1 MTADPPRRQTRAE
14 RRVEILEQMIED
26 KTRDM
31 YMLNQDLLQA
41 NSDFA
46 STQHLM
52 PGALLVINADG
63 LIARANRT
71 TATLLGY
78 EDYELNGTPVTGI
91 WPSFDASGHAEELL
105 RQEVEWCHVDG
116 TRIPMLVSSTRQV
129 FVNTRPRLVCVGVDL
144 RDRHRDEI
152 ARRHAQKLEALGQ
165 LAAGVAHEI
174 NTPMQFISDNLHLI
188 DRGTQVM
195 REVFD
200 AVYKVYQAALE
211 GPIDPAL
218 LAEAR
223 RADTETRW
231 QYFAPRLV
239 RASERASDGV
249 NRVSEIVGALKR
261 FSHPR
266 NDLGPVDVNQALV
279 TALTVARP
287 ELRNV
292 ATVTTELS
300 QVPPVMGHAGD
311 LNQVFLNML
320 VNAAHAITDAG
331 RGGLG
336 TIEVRTRCQAD
347 DALIAI
353 TDNGCGIPEKIR
365 ARIFDPFFTTKEPGR
380 GTGQGLSLAHAVIVE
395 RHHGA
400 IWFETSGSGTTF
412 FLRIPIAGP
421 PPSPPGGA

>member
-1 MTADPPRRQTRAE
+1 M
-14 RRVEILEQMIED
+14 
-26 KTRDM
+26 
-31 YMLNQDLLQA
+31 
-41 NSDFA
+41 
-46 STQHLM
+46 
-52 PGALLVINADG
+52 
-63 LIARANRT
+63 
-71 TATLLGY
+71 
-78 EDYELNGTPVTGI
+78 
-91 WPSFDASGHAEELL
+91 
-105 RQEVEWCHVDG
+105 
-116 TRIPMLVSSTRQV
+116 
-129 FVNTRPRLVCVGVDL
+129 
-144 RDRHRDEI
+144 
-152 ARRHAQKLEALGQ
+152 
-165 LAAGVAHEI
+165 
-174 NTPMQFISDNLHLI
+174 PMQFISDNLHLI
-188 DRGTQVM
+188 DRGTQVI

-200 AVYKVYQAALE
+200 AVYKVYQAALV

-218 LAEAR
+218 LAEAK

-249 NRVSEIVGALKR
+249 NRVSEIVGALKQ

-266 NDLGPVDVNQALV
+266 NDLGPVDVNHALV

-320 VNAAHAITDAG
+320 VNAAHAIADAG
-331 RGGLG
+331 RAGQG
-336 TIEVRTRCQAD
+336 TIEVRTQQQAE
-347 DALIAI
+347 DALIAF
-353 TDNGCGIPEKIR
+353 TDNGCGIPESIR
-365 ARIFDPFFTTKEPGR
+365 PRIFDPFFTTKEPGR

-395 RHHGA
+395 RHQGA

-421 PPSPPGGA
+421 RRSPSGEV